1 MFPDLG
7 FCASGKLKNILKWKI
22 VDDQKVI
29 KSTCLIVNT
38 NYIVYFVLSVKTTM
52 QPALDSLKIPIL
64 QEIKKAGRKK
74 FWMHLKPKCGK
85 KFMILVL
92 LVHIFC
98 SSEEPTESNVWVQF
112 WVIPSFKLLH

>member
-38 NYIVYFVLSVKTTM
+38 NYIVYFGLSVKTTK

-64 QEIKKAGRKK
+64 QEIKKAWREKFRKQQI
-74 FWMHLKPKCGK
+74 PKS
-85 KFMILVL
+85 L
-92 LVHIFC
+92 LSI
-98 SSEEPTESNVWVQF
+98 
-112 WVIPSFKLLH
+112 I

>member
-38 NYIVYFVLSVKTTM
+38 NYIVYFGLSVKTTM

-64 QEIKKAGRKK
+64 REVKKAGREK
-74 FWMHLKPKCGK
+74 FWMHQNPKCGQK
-85 KFMILVL
+85 SMILVL
-92 LVHIFC
+92 LVDTF
-98 SSEEPTESNVWVQF
+98 
-112 WVIPSFKLLH
+112 L